1 MVLGLISWIVK
12 NGAKLMAIAV
22 PSILPMGFL
31 VAFYRSNPF
40 MPNMLN
46 ACGTLLWAV
55 CIGAGMAAGIVKGN
69 WRVMRYS
76 GPLALLSIPVVF
88 GIGLFIAAGAIAVAV
103 LSIEVVIVL
112 TAVVVVIGFLV
123 FIELPSKNESDEST
137 EVEQSITSRFLQ
149 WTGQESNMFI
159 GAIEIVEFPEAHLY
173 DNSRTRERMDRY
185 TPFLGVV
192 RAMRSAAHA
201 VGLRVE
207 RVQRKNRMFYLTR
220 ARTLESLNESLDKL
234 ESTLKTQLRE
244 FKCRRIGK
252 FSPSVDVANKK
263 CLSAMVVGVPLSI
276 TDARQSVDGLTYA
289 VDALHELENGI
300 IQIWAD
306 PYQSG
311 MFETWM
317 ARREFE
323 EEERKSK
330 RTNTSS
336 YGGILSGSGQ
346 ESYIEVD
353 TSASTKAGK
362 LRRKLSRFE
371 SKSAVEVGVFTT
383 SWDSQPSRAEQ
394 SAMQLGHT
402 LVSSILS
409 ADLESMLEVKQLKKR
424 QDSLRLIQGQ
434 PVSKPTLMLDME
446 AGALFIP
453 SRRHIGISTSR
464 RHEFSTMATEIPH
477 SPLTSDNPHLVAT
490 GPVKN
495 GDEHRDLMWNLD
507 FSGMVVLGHI
517 VKANGE
523 IDKSALVA
531 IDPQDLERH
540 MLILGTTRSGK
551 TTTGLTLVA
560 QLMRYNV
567 NPVVIVPYK
576 VRDWRIL
583 KQAYPN
589 VRIFTAGDP
598 NTAPLRINIW
608 VPPIGVH
615 LDKWVQRLAEI
626 FHAWFPNQ
634 EVVTM
639 HMKRVILRTYELCN
653 WDVSKNLQG
662 RPILLEDFLAGIDYA
677 IAKGDVT
684 YSSDVKQNFIGALK
698 ARLESMLTNN
708 AVVDMFNTTG
718 GITFSELL
726 STPHIVEME
735 RLHEDV
741 KQLLIGVITAGIS
754 EYRMANPSSVLQNVL
769 VLEEAHVFLK
779 RAIRRTDGE
788 RTAAQEAN
796 SSLALMLRT
805 SGGNGLGIV
814 IMDHLPSQLAA
825 EALKIP
831 NNTIAHKQS
840 HGSEAELAGDLV
852 RLTKEQSDHLAGMDP
867 GEVILLLENHKM
879 PRNVKIV
886 QLKDLVVIPL
896 NKDDWTDERLRQE
909 MQAFFEDNQERL
921 KSEPLTDKLRS
932 RLGLAPPIQRN
943 RNKIRRMVSTPEIE
957 VVYKDIVKRAEVGD
971 TKLAVGAARALAEK
985 LGVSAEERSKIAL
998 EFFETARA
1006 RYEIPEDEA
1015 VFQQMIN
1022 DVGEATA

>member
-1 MVLGLISWIVK
+1 MVLGLVGWLVGK
-12 NGAKLMAIAV
+12 GAKALAIIFPA
-22 PSILPMGFL
+22 ILPMGFL
-31 VAFYRSNPF
+31 VSFYKTNPF

-46 ACGTLLWAV
+46 AIGALFWAG
-55 CIGAGMAAGIVKGN
+55 CIGAGMAAGIAKGE
-69 WRVMRYS
+69 WRVMRYT
-76 GPLALLSIPVVF
+76 GPLALVSIPVVY
-88 GIGLFIAAGAIAVAV
+88 GIGLLIAAGALAVAV
-103 LSIEVVIVL
+103 LSVE
-112 TAVVVVIGFLV
+112 VVVVLIGVAGVIGFMAYT
-123 FIELPSKNESDEST
+123 ELTSRGENDEAT
-137 EVEQSITSRFLQ
+137 EIQASMTSRFLQ
-149 WTGQESNMFI
+149 WTGQESPMLV
-159 GAIEIVEFPEAHLY
+159 GAIEVVEFPEAHLY
-173 DNSRTRERMDRY
+173 NNSRTKERLDRY

-192 RAMRSAAHA
+192 RAMRSAGLA

-220 ARTLESLNESLDKL
+220 APTLEALSEGLSKL

-244 FKCRRIGK
+244 FKCRRVGELPPKI
-252 FSPSVDVANKK
+252 DVANQT
-263 CLSAMVVGVPLSI
+263 CFSAMVVGVPLSI
-276 TDARQSVDGLTYA
+276 TDSRQSVDGLTSV
-289 VDALHELENGI
+289 VDSLHEMENGI
-300 IQIWAD
+300 VQIWAG

-311 MFETWM
+311 LFETWL

-323 EEERKSK
+323 EEDRKSR
-330 RTNTSS
+330 RTNSTS

-346 ESYIEVD
+346 ESFIEVD
-353 TSASTKAGK
+353 TVASTKAK
-362 LRRKLSRFE
+362 NLKRQLTRFE

-383 SWDSQPSRAEQ
+383 SWDSRLGRAEQ
-394 SAMQLGHT
+394 NAMLLGHT

-409 ADLESMLEVKQLKKR
+409 AELESVLEVKPLKKR

-434 PVSKPTLMLDME
+434 LIGKPTLMLDLE
-446 AGALFIP
+446 AGAFFIP

-477 SPLTSDNPHLVAT
+477 SPLASNDPRLVAA

-495 GDEHRDLMWNLD
+495 GDDPRDVMWSLD

-517 VKANGE
+517 VTVNGE
-523 IDKSALVA
+523 IDRSAVVA
-531 IDPQDLERH
+531 IDPQDLQRH

-560 QLMRYNV
+560 QLIRYGV
-567 NPVVIVPYK
+567 SPVVIVPYK
-576 VRDWRIL
+576 VRDWRVL

-598 NTAPLRINIW
+598 DTAPLRVNIW
-608 VPPIGVH
+608 VPPERVH

-639 HMKRVILRTYELCN
+639 HMKRVILRTYELCG
-653 WDVSKNLQG
+653 WDVSRNIQG
-662 RPILLEDFLAGIDYA
+662 RPILLEDLLAGIDYA
-677 IAKGDVT
+677 IEKGDVT
-684 YSSDVKQNFIGALK
+684 YSNDVKQNFIGALK
-698 ARLESMLTNN
+698 ARLESMLTNS

-718 GITFSELL
+718 GLTFSELL
-726 STPHIVEME
+726 STPHIIEME

-754 EYRMANPSSVLQNVL
+754 EYRMANPASVLQNVL

-779 RAIRRTDGE
+779 RATRRTDGE

-886 QLKDLVVIPL
+886 QLKDLIVIPL
-896 NKDDWTDERLRQE
+896 NKDDWTDERVKQE
-909 MQAFFEDNQERL
+909 MQSFFEENQERL
-921 KSEPLTDKLRS
+921 RSIPLTDRLQS
-932 RLGLAPPIQRN
+932 RLGLAPSIQKNRN
-943 RNKIRRMVSTPEIE
+943 RIRRIVSTPKMEG
-957 VVYKDIVKRAEVGD
+957 VYRSIINRARLGD
-971 TKLAVGAARALAEK
+971 TKLAVGAARALTEK
-985 LGVSAEERSKIAL
+985 LGVSGDERSMIAR
-998 EFFETARA
+998 EFFESARE
-1006 RYEIPEDEA
+1006 RYGIPEDDDIFE
-1015 VFQQMIN
+1015 QIIN